1 MELKGTRRT
10 VPVVPG
16 GSCPVN
22 KKIRPLWPD
31 FFGSR
36 GFESRCKD
44 GVSALPRCS
53 ALPQSQHHCA
63 GAVPYLRCDV
73 EEI

>member
-22 KKIRPLWPD
+22 KENPAVMAG
-31 FFGSR
+31 F
-36 GFESRCKD
+36 FESRCKD
-44 GVSALPRCS
+44 GVSASPKCS
-53 ALPQSQHHCA
+53 ALPRSQHHCA
-63 GAVPYLRCDV
+63 GAVPYLRCVVV
-73 EEI
+73 EI

>member
-16 GSCPVN
+16 PPTLET

-31 FFGSR
+31 FF
-36 GFESRCKD
+36 ESRCRD
-44 GVSALPRCS
+44 RASTL
-53 ALPQSQHHCA
+53 SQVQCPA
-63 GAVPYLRCDV
+63 SESVPYLRCDV